1 MTTRISLLSA
11 MKALKPLN
19 VENTKSLML
28 HLGVKI
34 NDLDDIQFTHRDA
47 SNQKMHLIQK
57 WLEIDV
63 DASWERLVAALREI
77 DMHTF
82 AVEIELNN
90 SEVKALVP
98 IHHSCDPV
106 ISSATSSLVVSGE
119 ENIIEKVKERIE
131 YLEDEFFKLKS
142 DMRASLSDREK
153 QDRHFLE
160 RFCDFLLDLPVAKR
174 VIHVKFFRESE
185 DEILEA
191 KNIRK
196 VFAILGRYC
205 NYSNYEIIVHAI
217 KKYGSVEIKARMI
230 KYCDSIKKFE
240 VSTIVAIY
248 LKAISAHPG
257 GEICKRF
264 DRMAVKINKSINECT
279 LHEIRQLKEA
289 IAENASVHSYSM
301 YIESIAESSVLV
313 VLRVHSA
320 CTKQVYAAMTP
331 DFTYLY
337 NLNDIKM
344 TENGKIH

>member
-1 MTTRISLLSA
+1 MTTRILLLSA

-34 NDLDDIQFTHRDA
+34 NDLDDIQLTHRDA
-47 SNQKMHLIQK
+47 NNQKMHLIQK

-119 ENIIEKVKERIE
+119 GNIIEKVKERIE

-153 QDRHFLE
+153 QDRNFLE

-205 NYSNYEIIVHAI
+205 SYSNYDIIVHVI
-217 KKYGSVEIKARMI
+217 KKYGSVELKARMI

-289 IAENASVHSYSM
+289 IAENASVHWYSM
-301 YIESIAESSVLV
+301 YIESVAESSVLV
-313 VLRVHSA
+313 VLCVHSA